1 MRKTVYKLL
10 ALLCV
15 LALACT
21 LTGCGQNDE
30 SKYADAKKKLEKGE
44 YGEALTAFTELG
56 DYEESKKYVQY
67 IKAVQLAEDGKY
79 ELALSA
85 FANYVGDFLDSAELV
100 IYYTARA
107 CEDEGDQSAAMA
119 LYAQIPLTRDS
130 ADRYQYF
137 RSIWNGSLAAGD
149 DHTVGLKTDGTVVAV
164 GDNEYGQC
172 DVGGWRDVV
181 AVSAWVGH
189 TVGLKADG
197 TVVAVGLNGNGQCDV
212 GGWRDVVAVSAGSFH
227 TVGLKAD
234 GTVVAVGYNGDGQCD
249 VSGWTNIGRRMP

>member
-107 CEDEGDQSAAMA
+107 CEDEGDYSAAMA

-137 RSIWNGSLAAGD
+137 VEKKRSIWNGSLAAGGA
-149 DHTVGLKTDGTVVAV
+149 HTVGCKADGTVVAV
-164 GDNEYGQC
+164 GSNEDGQC
-172 DVGGWRDVV
+172 DVSGWRDVV
-181 AVSAWVGH
+181 AVSAGYRH

-197 TVVAVGLNGNGQCDV
+197 TVVAM
-212 GGWRDVVAVSAGSFH
+212 GWNE
-227 TVGLKAD
+227 
-234 GTVVAVGYNGDGQCD
+234 YGQCD